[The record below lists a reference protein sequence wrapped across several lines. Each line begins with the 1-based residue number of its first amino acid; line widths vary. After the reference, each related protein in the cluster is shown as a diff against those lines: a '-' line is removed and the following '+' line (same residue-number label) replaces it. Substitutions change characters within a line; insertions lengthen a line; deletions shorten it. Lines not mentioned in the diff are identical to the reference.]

1 MVQIAV
7 KLENEVVSNIA
18 TDKSAQVYAL
28 KTGWT
33 LVESDPAFLISER
46 FNWTV
51 RQSDNKLVHVST
63 GMTPDEEST
72 QANALLGKQVG
83 TALSQATVATTT
95 ANSAIDIAN
104 KSVAANAE
112 LGKVIAPILAAFQ
125 QGTTNTTGGTN

>member
-51 RQSDNKLVHVST
+51 RQSDNKLVHAST

-72 QANALLGKQVG
+72 KANALLGQNVG
-83 TALSQATVATTT
+83 KALAQSST
-95 ANSAIDIAN
+95 ANKAANGAIE
-104 KSVAANAE
+104 SVAA
-112 LGKVIAPILAAFQ
+112 LGKLIAPILAAQ
-125 QGTTNTTGGTN
+125 TKNDGGTK